1 MEINNN
7 NIFSDKAKRD
17 LILVE
22 EAKKGNQKAFSDLLL
37 NYRDSIY
44 YMMLKMVRNESD
56 AEDLTIEAFGKA
68 FRNMDSYVPNFA
80 FSTWLFKIA
89 SNNAI
94 DFLRSKKTR
103 QKHISID
110 YSHEDDETGLSS
122 QFSLISNIPDPEE
135 KMISEQND
143 KFLRSV
149 IKNLHP
155 DYKKIIKLRYFD
167 ELSYIEIAEE
177 LQLPIGTVKAR
188 LFRSKELLTA
198 MLKDKNLNLDRF
210 I

>member
-1 MEINNN
+1 MEIN

-17 LILVE
+17 LLLVDH
-22 EAKKGNQKAFSDLLL
+22 AKNGNQKAFSDLLG

-44 YMMLKMVRNESD
+44 FMMLKMVKNESD

-68 FRNMDSYVPNFA
+68 FRNLNLYVPNFA

-94 DFLRSKKTR
+94 DFLRSQKTR
-103 QKHISID
+103 QKHVSID
-110 YSHEDDETGLSS
+110 YSHEDDETGLTS
-122 QFSLISNIPDPEE
+122 QLSLISNSPDPEE
-135 KMISEQND
+135 KMISEQ
-143 KFLRSV
+143 KEKLLRNV

-167 ELSYIEIAEE
+167 ELSYIEIAEQLE
-177 LQLPIGTVKAR
+177 LPIGTVKAR
-188 LFRSKELLTA
+188 LFRSKELLTSII
-198 MLKDKNLNLDRF
+198 KDKNINFD
-210 I
+210 